1 MHMQAFCIG
10 MLSKFDLNMATKNTS
25 IATAKNSNKWQFFIN
40 ESSKP
45 PDFFID
51 FLQFFTNIF
60 LIH

>member
-1 MHMQAFCIG
+1 MHMQAFCFG
-10 MLSKFDLNMATKNTS
+10 MLSKFDLNMATMNTS
-25 IATAKNSNKWQFFIN
+25 IATAKNSNKRQFFIN

-51 FLQFFTNIF
+51 FLQFFTHIF